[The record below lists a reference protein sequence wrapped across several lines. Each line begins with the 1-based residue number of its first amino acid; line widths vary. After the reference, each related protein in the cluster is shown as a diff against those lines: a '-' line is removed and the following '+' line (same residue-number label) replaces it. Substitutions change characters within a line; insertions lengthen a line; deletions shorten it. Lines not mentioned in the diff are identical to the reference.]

1 MSTLPPSRA
10 PITLKPH
17 LPTMFIII
25 RPRNIRRADYLR
37 RIRIIEAITTWAAV
51 GVLAWYLLS
60 H

>member
-1 MSTLPPSRA
+1 MPPLPPSRA

-17 LPTMFIII
+17 LPTMLFI
-25 RPRNIRRADYLR
+25 RPRNLR
-37 RIRIIEAITTWAAV
+37 RSTVRRLRILEAIATWAAV